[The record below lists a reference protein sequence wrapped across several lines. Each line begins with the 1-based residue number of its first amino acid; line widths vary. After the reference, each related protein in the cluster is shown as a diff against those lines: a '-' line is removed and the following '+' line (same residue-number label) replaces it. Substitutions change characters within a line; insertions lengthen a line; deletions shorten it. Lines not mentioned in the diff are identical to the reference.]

1 MCNPRKVMIHVNE
14 TIEAAWRQL
23 LTEKATASELLSE
36 NAEISCEIKLAE
48 EMGAAALDVLEQVL
62 AGEFADFPGWQ
73 KDSAGNFYRDL
84 EDITLVY
91 DPNRRQFVLRARL
104 EEMLSAEASAA
115 AEICQVTT
123 GTIAFEAV
131 GYYYDDGWKG
141 RTEEKALKEATE
153 QAEMRF
159 EYALKEL
166 KKAQPESAAELELRS
181 SLTAEAQSKVEKELA
196 EKRAALRL
204 ELRHQLQAQLAR
216 QQQNAFYEINRV
228 VGETYRQT
236 LCRLVLEN
244 GGRVISDR
252 QSGSVIELELELC

>member
-14 TIEAAWRQL
+14 TIETAWRQL
-23 LTEKATASELLSE
+23 LTEKASASEMLTE
-36 NAEISCEIKLAE
+36 KAEISCEIKLAE
-48 EMGAAALDVLEQVL
+48 AMGAAALDVLEQVL
-62 AGEFADFPGWQ
+62 AGEFSAVPAWE
-73 KDSAGNFYRDL
+73 KDEAGNFYRDFAG
-84 EDITLVY
+84 ITLVY
-91 DPNRRQFVLRARL
+91 DPLKRQFVLRARL
-104 EEMLSAEASAA
+104 QEMLSAKAHAA
-115 AEICQVTT
+115 AEICRVTT

-131 GYYYDDGWKG
+131 GHYYDDGWKG
-141 RTEEKALKEATE
+141 RTEEKALKEVSE
-153 QAEMRF
+153 QVEIRF
-159 EYALKEL
+159 ERALEEL
-166 KKAQPESAAELELRS
+166 KKIQPEGEAEHNLRAELAAS
-181 SLTAEAQSKVEKELA
+181 AQSELETELA

-216 QQQNAFYEINRV
+216 QQRDAFYEINRV

>member
-1 MCNPRKVMIHVNE
+1 MIHVNE

-23 LTEKATASELLSE
+23 LTEKTTASELLSE

-62 AGEFADFPGWQ
+62 AGEFADFAGWER
-73 KDSAGNFYRDL
+73 DDAGNFYRDL

-91 DPNRRQFVLRARL
+91 DLKRRQFVLRARL
-104 EEMLSAEASAA
+104 EEMLSAEAVAA
-115 AEICQVTT
+115 AEICRVTT

-131 GYYYDDGWKG
+131 GHYYDDGWKG
-141 RTEEKALKEATE
+141 RSEERALKEAAE
-153 QAEMRF
+153 QVEIRF
-159 EYALKEL
+159 ERALEEL
-166 KKAQPESAAELELRS
+166 KKAQPESAAEVELRS
-181 SLTAEAQSKVEKELA
+181 SLTAEARNAVTKDLA
-196 EKRAALRL
+196 EKRAALCL
-204 ELRHQLQAQLAR
+204 ELRHKLQVQLVR

-244 GGRVISDR
+244 GGRVVSDR
-252 QSGSVIELELELC
+252 KSGSVIELELELC